1 MHQKIF
7 VAKFSI
13 VLPVRNGGEYV
24 KECVNSILSQTIAD
38 FNLEVLDNCSTDG
51 TLQWLTSL
59 NDNRIRIYP
68 SEKPLAIEENWARI
82 VKIPKNEFM
91 SFIGHDDSL
100 DKNYL
105 ASMNDLISKH
115 PTASLYQLH
124 FRYMDNA
131 GKKIRSCKPMCEVL
145 SAPEFLAFY
154 LSDMSELS
162 IGQMMRSVDYDQ
174 VGGIPSYPNL
184 LFADLE
190 LWVRLIQKSYR
201 AVSFEECCS
210 YRIHS
215 SSTTKSSPTLKYYDA
230 FARMVDF
237 FIELKSESKLFE
249 IAFARYGL
257 RFLKPF
263 CQSQAHHLLRIPK
276 NQRKNISV
284 ETFLSLFKS
293 KIDILIPD
301 NNFNPE
307 EINSI
312 KIAKQID
319 TNPLTRQLFLA
330 FKKIYHKPVSR

>member
-1 MHQKIF
+1 M
-7 VAKFSI
+7 AKFSI

-24 KECVNSILSQTIAD
+24 KECVNSILSQTISD
-38 FNLEVLDNCSTDG
+38 FNLEVLDNNSKDG

-68 SEKPLAIEENWARI
+68 SDKSLAIEENWARI
-82 VKIPKNEFM
+82 VTIQKNEFM
-91 SFIGHDDSL
+91 SFIGHDDCL

-105 ASMNDLISKH
+105 ERMDQLILKH

-124 FRYMDNA
+124 FRYINNR
-131 GKKIRSCKPMCEVL
+131 GENIRSCKPMNEVL
-145 SAPEFLAFY
+145 SASEFLAFF
-154 LSDMSELS
+154 LSNMSELS
-162 IGQMMRSVDYDQ
+162 IGQMMRSTDFDE

-215 SSTTKSSPTLKYYDA
+215 SSTTNSSSTLKYYDA
-230 FARMVDF
+230 FAKMIDF
-237 FIELKSESKLFE
+237 FIELKLESKSFE
-249 IAFARYGL
+249 IVFARYGL
-257 RFLKPF
+257 GFLKPY
-263 CQSQAHHLLRIPK
+263 CKSIAHHLLRIPR
-276 NQRKNISV
+276 NQRKGISV
-284 ETFLSLFKS
+284 ETFLSFFKN

-307 EINSI
+307 EIGSI
-312 KIAKQID
+312 KLAKQID
-319 TNPLTRQLFLA
+319 TNPLTRKLFLT
-330 FKKIYHKPVSR
+330 FKKIYPKPIL